1 MLGVILLFYLI
12 VFQLDPIHRT
22 TLNVLSILG
31 TIASVFGLA
40 IAYIQIIAL
49 KEISVVTQQTI
60 SDTKNKLMLGISISD
75 VTEAISLVSEIDG
88 FLGMQKYEIAR
99 HKIVNLKDK
108 LIQFKSS
115 AEFNVIVHE
124 NRIKEIVE
132 LLSTHINT
140 LYNVVFGEIE
150 DIKFDSGELNAQ
162 LQEIANYLTDF
173 KNKIKYQIG

>member
-1 MLGVILLFYLI
+1 
-12 VFQLDPIHRT
+12 
-22 TLNVLSILG
+22 
-31 TIASVFGLA
+31 
-40 IAYIQIIAL
+40 
-49 KEISVVTQQTI
+49 
-60 SDTKNKLMLGISISD
+60 MLGISISD